1 MRDAVAERLGRNLWV
16 ARRRVGYSQAELGAL
31 CSLHR
36 TEIGLV
42 ENGRRIPRA
51 DTLVKLAAALEVSAE
66 ELLRGI
72 EWTAPAPTRPGSFAV
87 QPSSASR
94 STPVLRG
101 TAKLLP
107 DALR

>member
-1 MRDAVAERLGRNLWV
+1 MNRDAVAERLGRNLGV

-42 ENGRRIPRA
+42 EKGGRIPRA
-51 DTLVKLAAALEVSAE
+51 DTLVKFVRVLDVSADD
-66 ELLRGI
+66 LLDGI
-72 EWTAPAPTRPGSFAV
+72 DWTIPAPTRPGGFAV
-87 QPSSASR
+87 EPPATVAA
-94 STPVLRG
+94 TP
-101 TAKLLP
+101 KIIP